1 MNNQT
6 LENYVVERVKKL
18 ENEVSILKDE
28 CIALTRDLNYVNEM
42 KSKMREYFK
51 LRKYDTG
58 RNYIDHTYSDK
69 NVDEIV
75 QFIGFEEKTEPPK
88 ED

>member
-42 KSKMREYFK
+42 KAKMREYFK
-51 LRKYDTG
+51 LNNYATG
-58 RNYIDHTYSDK
+58 KIYIDRTYDDK
-69 NVDEIV
+69 YIDEII

-88 ED
+88 EG